1 MLYVYRT
8 FKLDNIY
15 SFNIDFTHLKG
26 ICSLFLTLSR
36 FICLIP
42 PFLGLLRFWSQY
54 QVPNM
59 IMQLRSLSQAT

>member
-42 PFLGLLRFWSQY
+42 PFLGLLRF
-54 QVPNM
+54 
-59 IMQLRSLSQAT
+59 